1 MQFLRLSLCCK
12 WVEQSTQTKEN
23 TQIFG
28 RKHLAHP
35 IYATVGNLARNRT
48 SQTCSSRMEYMV
60 AQSHQCHISTYLAR
74 SRPAGASEGRM
85 LQIWS
90 DCYARMGHISK
101 YQFHGFNLTKRI
113 CHATVFRVL
122 LLKEFCYSCFVTIT
136 SKLVIYFKEDNWFLD
151 WTVGQ
156 IFLWKRKGRWSCVSL
171 PLTAFSRILLERF
184 CREENI
190 KDLCQSP
197 MSSWFDLHKLLQS

>member
-1 MQFLRLSLCCK
+1 MQFLRLSLCSK
-12 WVEQSTQTKEN
+12 WVDQSTQTKEN

-48 SQTCSSRMEYMV
+48 SQTCSSRMECMV
-60 AQSHQCHISTYLAR
+60 AQSHRCHISTYLAR

-101 YQFHGFNLTKRI
+101 HQFHGFNLTKRI

-122 LLKEFCYSCFVTIT
+122 LLKEFCYNWFVTIP
-136 SKLVIYFKEDNWFLD
+136 SKSGNIFQGRQLISWLDSRTDFLM
-151 WTVGQ
+151 
-156 IFLWKRKGRWSCVSL
+156 KAKGTMMMSW
-171 PLTAFSRILLERF
+171 LTFDGIQQDFVREILQGG
-184 CREENI
+184 
-190 KDLCQSP
+190 KY
-197 MSSWFDLHKLLQS
+197 

>member
-28 RKHLAHP
+28 RKHLVHP

-101 YQFHGFNLTKRI
+101 YQFHGFYLTKRI
-113 CHATVFRVL
+113 CHGFQST
-122 LLKEFCYSCFVTIT
+122 
-136 SKLVIYFKEDNWFLD
+136 
-151 WTVGQ
+151 
-156 IFLWKRKGRWSCVSL
+156 
-171 PLTAFSRILLERF
+171 TAERILLQLF
-184 CREENI
+184 CYHHIKTGNIFQGRQLISWLDSRTDFLMKAKGTMMMSWLTFDGIQQDFVREI
-190 KDLCQSP
+190 
-197 MSSWFDLHKLLQS
+197 LQGGKY